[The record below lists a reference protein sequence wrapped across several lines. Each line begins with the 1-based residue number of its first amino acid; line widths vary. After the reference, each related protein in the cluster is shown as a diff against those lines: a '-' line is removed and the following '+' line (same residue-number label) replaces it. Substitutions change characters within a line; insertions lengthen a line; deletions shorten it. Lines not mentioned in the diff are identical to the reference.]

1 MWLHELGRYVGLS
14 LVLVGLGGFM
24 GCAGT
29 VPMRGGGPR
38 PDAPPGQD
46 AAFSAFREAERA
58 YEQKDYARAR
68 ALFEAFLQQYS
79 QSPLVADASFRV
91 GELFFYEG
99 QYDASQRAL
108 EQFLA
113 TFPRSRLTPEA
124 THLLGLALLER
135 KRLPQ
140 ARAALEQAQRLSPE
154 PRFQGRV
161 RLALVQVATAE
172 GQHVGAIAELRSI
185 MGNSQFPAD
194 LRQQAKELGIE
205 LVTRLLTANELE
217 AVKERWPL
225 AFPTDY
231 VLLRQAQAA
240 WSRQESTLAQ
250 TLSEEFLQKFP
261 HHPEAPTIQA
271 LVAAIGQVRSGPVDK
286 DKIGVILPLSAQP
299 GREWVSEVG
308 ESASRGIEVAFTR
321 EWFNPL
327 KLEIRN
333 SRAEAAT
340 ATAMAEEL
348 INAHHVIALVG
359 PILNDTTEAAVRKAS
374 HYGVPLLTPG
384 APFGEFPKDS
394 SYVFRTG
401 LTDRLEAR
409 RLAEYAVG
417 TLGLRRFAILYPND
431 RAGREIADL
440 FQTRVGEF
448 GGEVIAREGYEP
460 NRVDFTPQ
468 MRRLGGKTDEELG
481 RSSAGAGGGL
491 AGRGQAE
498 AAPGPGRLPY
508 EALYLP
514 RSFERLQFLVSALRL
529 LNITGITLLGESGWN
544 HPELSRRWG
553 TFLEGAVFMDGF
565 FAGSPDPQ
573 VREFVQTYRTMF
585 NVDPDLM
592 AAQSYDAMV
601 MLMRVLKER
610 PQTREEVN
618 DALRNLRD
626 FRGVTGRASTL
637 VTGDMDK
644 ELFALTVRGG
654 QIVQLN

>member
-1 MWLHELGRYVGLS
+1 MWLHGLGRYVCLS
-14 LVLVGLGGFM
+14 LVLVWLGGFV
-24 GCAGT
+24 GCGGP
-29 VPMRGGGPR
+29 VPIRRGGTR

-46 AAFSAFREAERA
+46 AAFSAFKAAERA
-58 YEQKDYARAR
+58 YEQKDYMRAR

-91 GELFFYEG
+91 GELFYYEG
-99 QYDASQRAL
+99 QYDASQRVL

-124 THLLGLALLER
+124 THLLGLALLEL

-154 PRFQGRV
+154 PRFQGRM
-161 RLALVQVATAE
+161 RLALVKVATAE
-172 GQHVGAIAELRSI
+172 GQHVGAIEELRGI
-185 MGNSQFPAD
+185 MGNSQFPSD
-194 LRQQAKELGIE
+194 VRQQAKELGID
-205 LVTRLLTANELE
+205 LVTRLLTANELAE
-217 AVKERWPL
+217 IKRRWPL
-225 AFPTDY
+225 EFPTDY
-231 VLLRQAQAA
+231 ALLRQAQSA

-261 HHPEAPTIQA
+261 EHSEAPTIQA
-271 LVAAIGQVRSGPVDK
+271 LLATIGQARSGRVDK
-286 DKIGVILPLSAQP
+286 DKIGVILPLSARP

-308 ESASRGIEVAFTR
+308 ESSLRGIQAAFAR
-321 EWFNPL
+321 EGFNPL
-327 KLEIRN
+327 KLEVRD
-333 SRAEAAT
+333 SRADVT
-340 ATAMAEEL
+340 TAMAMAEDL
-348 INAHHVIALVG
+348 INGQHVIALVG
-359 PILNDTTEAAVRKAS
+359 PILNDTTEAASRKATL
-374 HYGVPLLTPG
+374 YGVPLLTPG
-384 APFGEFPKDS
+384 APFGEFPKNS
-394 SYVFRTG
+394 PYVFRAG

-431 RAGREIADL
+431 RAGREIADI

-491 AGRGQAE
+491 SGRGQAE
-498 AAPGPGRLPY
+498 AAPAPGRLPY

-544 HPELSRRWG
+544 HPELSRRG
-553 TFLEGAVFMDGF
+553 GSFLEGAVFMDGF

-573 VREFVQTYRTMF
+573 VREFVRSYRTMF
-585 NVDPDLM
+585 TVDP
-592 AAQSYDAMV
+592 
-601 MLMRVLKER
+601 
-610 PQTREEVN
+610 
-618 DALRNLRD
+618 
-626 FRGVTGRASTL
+626 
-637 VTGDMDK
+637 
-644 ELFALTVRGG
+644 
-654 QIVQLN
+654 